1 VNSTSYLYGLSQ
13 VGEFGLQSVYYRA
26 DGAGSVRHLVDLN
39 GAVKLARMYEPFG
52 QVLMQ
57 TGTGDPIYGYLGA
70 QFDRIS
76 DSTMDALSTTE
87 AMHVVPPAMTQ
98 STVPFTPPCAM

>member
-1 VNSTSYLYGLSQ
+1 
-13 VGEFGLQSVYYRA
+13 
-26 DGAGSVRHLVDLN
+26 
-39 GAVKLARMYEPFG
+39 
-52 QVLMQ
+52 VLMQ